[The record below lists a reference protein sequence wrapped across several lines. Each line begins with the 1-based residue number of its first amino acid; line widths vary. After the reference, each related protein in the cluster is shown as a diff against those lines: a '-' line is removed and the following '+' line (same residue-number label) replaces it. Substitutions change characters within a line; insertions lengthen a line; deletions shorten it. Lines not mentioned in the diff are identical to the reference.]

1 MNLQIVLILITSD
14 NINYRN
20 VAGRKIKVEVS
31 LGVPDELRALFLG
44 GTIDGP
50 VRGKLWVEIL
60 TGLEAYEDH
69 SLV

>member
-1 MNLQIVLILITSD
+1 MEI
-14 NINYRN
+14 
-20 VAGRKIKVEVS
+20 S

-60 TGLEAYEDH
+60 TGLEAYEDL
-69 SLV
+69 S